1 MSARV
6 MMRFMAIGVFL
17 VCGAAMQAQPRTSS
31 NAHNSGATPTPIPRP
46 TPHPRPL
53 PPITVTNTNDSGPGS
68 LRQVLADAHD
78 GNLIN
83 FAAALNGQIITLTS
97 AELVIDK
104 NITIN
109 GPGPNTVTV
118 SRPFSNPPFRIFH
131 VMPGHNVAIQGLTIS
146 GGGMLGEVGGGIL
159 NDHATLTVS
168 DCTVE
173 FNGSAEVGGGIC
185 NDGSNGSA
193 TMTIL
198 NSTIS
203 GNTAPEAGGGGICND
218 GSNGSAT
225 LSILNSTISAN
236 FSPFAAGILN
246 DSDQGTATLT
256 MLDSLVN
263 DNQSTGGN
271 PPFNFGVAGG
281 IANSG
286 VMVITNST
294 ISGNLASND
303 AGGILNDGTL
313 TITSSTITGNQ
324 AGAFGGNVYPGY
336 GGGISSDGP
345 LTISNSTISGNTAAG
360 NAFKG
365 FGYGGGVGSS
375 GTIAISNST
384 ITGNWANIGGGI
396 YNSGPF
402 ETGNTIFNAGAS
414 GENIVNDNGTV
425 TSHGYN
431 LSSDDGGCCLNGPG
445 DQINTDPLLG
455 PLQDNGGP
463 ALRMPFCPAVPQLTR
478 AIQTLIHRLTTINAA
493 RVLFASSTAASM
505 WVRLRCNRN
514 RHHFLLQDHG
524 RRQLHGQLHRRSQF
538 RGRIGS
544 ARLSRFGL
552 AGMCSVVFRFSS

>member
-1 MSARV
+1 
-6 MMRFMAIGVFL
+6 
-17 VCGAAMQAQPRTSS
+17 
-31 NAHNSGATPTPIPRP
+31 
-46 TPHPRPL
+46 
-53 PPITVTNTNDSGPGS
+53 
-68 LRQVLADAHD
+68 
-78 GNLIN
+78 
-83 FAAALNGQIITLTS
+83 
-97 AELVIDK
+97 
-104 NITIN
+104 
-109 GPGPNTVTV
+109 
-118 SRPFSNPPFRIFH
+118 
-131 VMPGHNVAIQGLTIS
+131 
-146 GGGMLGEVGGGIL
+146 MLGEVGGGIL

-375 GTIAISNST
+375 GTMAISNST

-396 YNSGPF
+396 YNIIGPF
-402 ETGNTIFNAGAS
+402 ETGNTIFNAGAL
-414 GENIVNDNGTV
+414 GENIFNDGGTI
-425 TSHGYN
+425 TSDGYN
-431 LSSDDGGCCLNGPG
+431 VSSDDGGGYLNGPG

-455 PLQDNGGP
+455 PLEDNGGP
-463 ALRMPFCPAVPQLTR
+463 TFTHALLPGSPAT
-478 AIQTLIHRLTTINAA
+478 NAGDPNFIPPPYYDQRGPRFI
-493 RVLFASSTAASM
+493 RVF
-505 WVRLRCNRN
+505 N
-514 RHHFLLQDHG
+514 
-524 RRQLHGQLHRRSQF
+524 
-538 RGRIGS
+538 GRIDVGS
-544 ARLSRFGL
+544 FETQPIPPPFPTPRPRPTPAPRPTP
-552 AGMCSVVFRFSS
+552 